1 MTAGARTADAAL
13 AMQLAERYCA
23 GDAADGSSCRWYHGP
38 WQYFRQ
44 LGVVSTAAVHEQFL
58 LGTLQQL
65 IQQHDDR
72 HQTPAAAPP
81 LRVLV
86 SGSTDHAMPALVL
99 AAAAGRPVAI
109 TVADRCPTPLR
120 WCEHYFSQQAA
131 ASGAAPGS
139 TLDTWAGDL
148 LAFPADTPFDV
159 ICTHAFMGYF
169 DDHARAALVQRWH
182 ALLRPG
188 GSVVT
193 LQRLRPD
200 HPPGLARFSAAQAAA
215 FRDQVRQQACAR
227 RAELDI
233 TPEQLTACAAEFAE
247 RFVSHPV
254 RSFTGL
260 QQLFVDAGFALPV
273 FSCEAIGRRTP
284 GELSG
289 PSVPAQADYVHIVAT
304 RH

>member
-1 MTAGARTADAAL
+1 MTTGTRTTGAAL
-13 AMQLAERYCA
+13 AMQLADQYCA
-23 GDAADGSSCRWYHGP
+23 GDAAAGTSCRWYHGP
-38 WQYFRQ
+38 WQYFRR

-58 LGTLQQL
+58 LGALQQQA
-65 IQQHDDR
+65 QQHRDR
-72 HQTPAAAPP
+72 QQATAAAPP
-81 LRVLV
+81 LRVLI
-86 SGSTDHAMPALVL
+86 SGSTDHAMLALVL
-99 AAAAGRPVAI
+99 QAAAGHPVAV
-109 TVADRCPTPLR
+109 TLADRCPTPLR
-120 WCEHYFSQQAA
+120 WCEHYFSGQKAA
-131 ASGAAPGS
+131 VTAGS

-148 LAFPADTPFDV
+148 LEFTTDTPFDL

-169 DDHARAALVQRWH
+169 DDQARATLVQRWH

-188 GSVVT
+188 GSLVT

-215 FRDQVRQQACAR
+215 FRDQVWQEACAR

-233 TPEQLTACAAEFAE
+233 TPEQLAACAAEFAE

-289 PSVPAQADYVHIVAT
+289 PSVPAHADYVHIVAT